1 MKSFKLVSILFVI
14 GGLYD
19 GLLGLYF
26 LMFPVKIFDY
36 FEVTRP
42 NHVGYIHFPAL
53 LLITFGIMF
62 FQIAANP
69 KKNENLI
76 PYGIL
81 LKVSF
86 CSAVFYHWFEKGVP
100 FFWKPFAFIDLGF
113 MLLFFWA
120 FSALKRERRE
130 KDRIELG

>member
-1 MKSFKLVSILFVI
+1 MKSFKLVSILFLV
-14 GGLYD
+14 GGIYD

-26 LMFPVKIFDY
+26 LIFPMSIFDY
-36 FEVTRP
+36 YEVTQP

-62 FQIAANP
+62 FQIAKDP
-69 KKNENLI
+69 KMNENLI

-86 CSAVFYHWFEKGVP
+86 CSAVFFHWFDKGIP
-100 FFWKPFAFIDLGF
+100 FFWKPFAFFDLGF
-113 MLLFFWA
+113 LLLFIWSFA
-120 FSALKRERRE
+120 AIKRERRE
-130 KDRIELG
+130 KSRE

>member
-1 MKSFKLVSILFVI
+1 MKSFKLVSVLFVI

-26 LMFPVKIFDY
+26 LMFPLKIFDIY
-36 FEVTRP
+36 EVTRP
-42 NHVGYIHFPAL
+42 DHVGYIHFPAL

-62 FQIAANP
+62 FQIASDP

-81 LKVSF
+81 LKISF
-86 CSAVFYHWFEKGVP
+86 CSAVLYHWFDKGIP
-100 FFWKPFAFIDLGF
+100 YFWKPFAFFDLGF
-113 MLLFFWA
+113 LLLFFWA
-120 FSALKRERRE
+120 FAALKRERRE
-130 KDRIELG
+130 KPRFEV

>member
-1 MKSFKLVSILFVI
+1 MKNFRLVSILFFV

-26 LMFPVKIFDY
+26 LIFPMSIFDY
-36 FEVTRP
+36 FEVTQP

-62 FQIAANP
+62 FQIASDP

-86 CSAVFYHWFEKGVP
+86 CSVVFYHWLDKGIP
-100 FFWKPFAFIDLGF
+100 CFWKPFAFFDLAF
-113 MLLFFWA
+113 LVLFIWA
-120 FSALKRERRE
+120 FSALRRERRE
-130 KDRIELG
+130 KPRER

>member
-1 MKSFKLVSILFVI
+1 MKNFKLVSILFII

-26 LMFPVKIFDY
+26 LIFPMSIFDY
-36 FEVTRP
+36 FEVIKP
-42 NHVGYIHFPAL
+42 NHTGYIHFPAM
-53 LLITFGIMF
+53 LLIAFGIMF
-62 FQIAANP
+62 FQIANNP

-86 CSAVFYHWFEKGVP
+86 CSVVFYHWIDKGIP
-100 FFWKPFAFIDLGF
+100 IFWKPFAFFDLGF
-113 MLLFFWA
+113 LLLFFWA
-120 FSALKRERRE
+120 FVALKREN
-130 KDRIELG
+130 

>member
-1 MKSFKLVSILFVI
+1 MKNFKLVSVLFVV

-26 LMFPVKIFDY
+26 LIFPMSIFDY

-62 FQIAANP
+62 FQIASNP

-76 PYGIL
+76 PYGIF

-86 CSAVFYHWFEKGVP
+86 CSTVFFHWISSGIP
-100 FFWKPFAFIDLGF
+100 FFWKPFAFFDLAF
-113 MLLFFWA
+113 LMLFIWA
-120 FSALKRERRE
+120 LVALKRERRE
-130 KDRIELG
+130 KSREEI